1 MKALTLYQPWASL
14 IAIGAKQF
22 ETRSWPAPRTAIGDV
37 VAIHAGH
44 KEDRSFR
51 WEDDEVLSILGS
63 EDLPKGAIV
72 ATGRLI
78 KVLPTWSAQ
87 VSSQERHLGDYST
100 GRYAWRFAEVV
111 QLTSPMPAKGHLGLW
126 TVPEDLVNEILWRS
140 R

>member
-37 VAIHAGH
+37 VAIHAGR

-51 WEDDEVLSILGS
+51 WEDDEVLSILG
-63 EDLPKGAIV
+63 
-72 ATGRLI
+72 
-78 KVLPTWSAQ
+78 
-87 VSSQERHLGDYST
+87 
-100 GRYAWRFAEVV
+100 EVV
-111 QLTSPMPAKGHLGLW
+111 QLTSPVPAKGHLGLW
-126 TVPEDLVNEILWRS
+126 TVPEDLVNEILRRS